1 MRIVVNSG
9 NIGNAVA
16 AELARRGLEVVLAT
30 RTPSPAGEAGLPGVR
45 EVAFDPNDAATM
57 ERALE
62 GADVFF
68 SVTPLVEN
76 LVEAGTKAVRAAKAA
91 GVRRIVRSSS
101 LASRPKAAIRLG
113 RWHHLVEEAIEASGI
128 PFTVLRPTN
137 FMQNYLRF
145 GYPESVRGQGVVYSP
160 LGAARVSMVD
170 ARDVSAV
177 AVRVLTEAGHDGRRY
192 ELTGGEALSGDDVAG
207 ELSRALGKP
216 VSHVTITE
224 SKAIQ
229 AMREAGL
236 PPWMVEMLGELNI
249 IGKSG
254 HLAAVKPDAE
264 ALLGRKPTSFAEFVR
279 DHLSA
284 FRP

>member
-1 MRIVVNSG
+1 M
-9 NIGNAVA
+9 
-16 AELARRGLEVVLAT
+16 LAT
-30 RTPSPAGEAGLPGVR
+30 RTPFLDGATGRLGTR
-45 EVAFDPNDAATM
+45 EVAFDPDDVATM

-76 LVEAGTKAVRAAKAA
+76 LVEAGTKAVQAAKAA
-91 GVRRIVRSSS
+91 GVRRIVRSSA
-101 LASRPKAAIRLG
+101 LASGPKAAIRLG
-113 RWHHLVEEAIEASGI
+113 RWHHLVERAIEASDI
-128 PFTVLRPTN
+128 PFTILRPTN
-137 FMQNYLRF
+137 FMQNYLGF
-145 GYPESVRGQGVVYSP
+145 GYPESVRIHGRVYSP
-160 LGAARVSMVD
+160 LGAARVSMID
-170 ARDVSAV
+170 TRDVSAI
-177 AVRVLTEAGHDGRRY
+177 AARVLTEAGHDGRRY

-216 VSHVTITE
+216 ITHVTIPE

-264 ALLGRKPTSFAEFVR
+264 ALLGRKPTPFAEFVR